1 MAKGG
6 AMVIGYTAVGD
17 YLLPNI
23 SRMNVM
29 KPCILGAILGFSRS
43 F

>member
-6 AMVIGYTAVGD
+6 IMAYELNGRGYTAVGD
-17 YLLPNI
+17 YLLPK

-29 KPCILGAILGFSRS
+29 KPCI
-43 F
+43 